1 MAVSRTYIDS
11 YYLLELIL
19 DGKEKSD
26 VEHLLSQ
33 TSNPS
38 FNVLIPQVVLG
49 EVTAKIMKDE
59 QRRIEHKLNKMADVI
74 QKYRIDTNMCLTP
87 PSKAAFE
94 IMVKLQE
101 IDKCLD
107 STDTMILAQ
116 VLADP
121 HSKFFL
127 THDSKLLKNNKIKE
141 YEKTLRS
148 ECRKERLKITERIR

>member
-1 MAVSRTYIDS
+1 VAVSRTYIDS

-19 DGKEKSD
+19 GGKEKSD

-38 FNVLIPQVVLG
+38 FDVLIPQVVLG

-87 PSKAAFE
+87 PR
-94 IMVKLQE
+94 
-101 IDKCLD
+101 
-107 STDTMILAQ
+107 
-116 VLADP
+116 P
-121 HSKFFL
+121 H
-127 THDSKLLKNNKIKE
+127 LK
-141 YEKTLRS
+141 S
-148 ECRKERLKITERIR
+148 W